1 MSDLKENIRRFV
13 VSNFLFGEDD
23 GLADNDSLLEKG
35 IVDSTGVLELV
46 AYLEQEFG
54 IKVED
59 RELIPENLD
68 SILSVTSYLERKL
81 AVRL

>member
-1 MSDLKENIRRFV
+1 LKENIRSFV
-13 VSNFLFGEDD
+13 ISNFLFGEED

-68 SILSVTSYLERKL
+68 SILSVASYLERKL